1 MDDSTFRYLQSV
13 LASEFGFT
21 AALLFQIGCAARR
34 GSPPTNERLPDAD
47 HHLALAL
54 AVVVGVTV
62 FGSLLVCARRRE
74 QGRAVHRDDG
84 PPEPVAL
91 RALEAVTGS
100 IRAKDP

>member
-1 MDDSTFRYLQSV
+1 MDDSTLQFVQSV

-34 GSPPTNERLPDAD
+34 GSPPTNERLPEAD

-62 FGSLLVCARRRE
+62 FGSLLVDARRRE
-74 QGRAVHRDDG
+74 PERAAHRDDC
-84 PPEPVAL
+84 PPLPVAL
-91 RALEAVTGS
+91 RAPEAVTGS